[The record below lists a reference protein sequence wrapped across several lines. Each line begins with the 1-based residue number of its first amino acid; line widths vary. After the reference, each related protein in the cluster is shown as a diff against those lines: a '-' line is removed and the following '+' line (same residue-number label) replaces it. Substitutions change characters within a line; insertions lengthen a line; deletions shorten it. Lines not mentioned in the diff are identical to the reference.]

1 MIKLQNKNKLKILIV
16 VSDLEKGGV
25 QRASVNFAK
34 GFKSLGC
41 DAKLFAYNSCGI
53 RKKDLIEENI
63 DFFVSQSKENKIKIK
78 KWRPNLIFI
87 QSNGAPKF
95 LFEFILFI
103 RNEIKEAKIFEK
115 NVFSKPSPWEDLI
128 DASFQMSYWGK
139 WRYIKRYWGN
149 KKKVYV
155 VPNAVDVKRF
165 SPCNKSLVS
174 NLKTELGLPHQ
185 DIILGRVGQLYPSK
199 WSLLLIDLFE
209 NIKEEFEHISLLLVN
224 PPKEIIRRVNQ
235 SIYSKNIVIIDE
247 IHDDQ
252 KLSNV
257 YSTID
262 IFILIADIGESFGN
276 VIAES
281 LLCETP
287 VITLSTPWADNAQ
300 CEVVG
305 NLNGGLIASSPKGV
319 LKGIRFL
326 IKDIDLRNELGKKGR
341 NKVLKNYDSKIVC
354 QDILN
359 IYKNIE
365 KPLIKRDPTSEIIKS
380 YLNVIDKTNIISIFF
395 IRFPSFVKLTRVSS
409 GYQTLTNFI
418 KMEISL
424 LPRKFKKLINLIK
437 GN

>member
-149 KKKVYV
+149 KKK
-155 VPNAVDVKRF
+155 
-165 SPCNKSLVS
+165 L
-174 NLKTELGLPHQ
+174 
-185 DIILGRVGQLYPSK
+185 
-199 WSLLLIDLFE
+199 
-209 NIKEEFEHISLLLVN
+209 
-224 PPKEIIRRVNQ
+224 
-235 SIYSKNIVIIDE
+235 
-247 IHDDQ
+247 
-252 KLSNV
+252 
-257 YSTID
+257 
-262 IFILIADIGESFGN
+262 
-276 VIAES
+276 
-281 LLCETP
+281 
-287 VITLSTPWADNAQ
+287 
-300 CEVVG
+300 
-305 NLNGGLIASSPKGV
+305 
-319 LKGIRFL
+319 
-326 IKDIDLRNELGKKGR
+326 
-341 NKVLKNYDSKIVC
+341 
-354 QDILN
+354 
-359 IYKNIE
+359 
-365 KPLIKRDPTSEIIKS
+365 
-380 YLNVIDKTNIISIFF
+380 
-395 IRFPSFVKLTRVSS
+395 
-409 GYQTLTNFI
+409 
-418 KMEISL
+418 
-424 LPRKFKKLINLIK
+424 
-437 GN
+437 